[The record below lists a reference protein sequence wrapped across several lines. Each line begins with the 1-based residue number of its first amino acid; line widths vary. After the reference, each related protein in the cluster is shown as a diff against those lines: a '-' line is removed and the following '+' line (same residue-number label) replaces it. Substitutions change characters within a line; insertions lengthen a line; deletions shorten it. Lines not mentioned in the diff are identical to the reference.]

1 MADEIFLDNLN
12 STPVSEI
19 KFLNEEWAYITDVNN
34 NNYTTNPLNFQTKNL
49 SSNDAYF
56 LWSEAVLVLPTVTQ
70 VKAYC
75 LNTVGG
81 GGGTPLDST
90 FTQVDCA
97 IVPKS
102 GSHNWVSKMQITA
115 DGKEITCV
123 VDGINEIA
131 NAKLLMETSSSGL
144 NKNGAFRNFYP
155 DTSNSWKYSTAV
167 AGQVVQGY
175 SNNRLRNDNVITA
188 YDTVFNNAAINYGL
202 QKRAIQAC
210 EAVANPN
217 LTAITGVAVNAAS
230 VCKNVSVFDT
240 VNHTALYSV
249 NTVCIP
255 LKDISEFHKNLNF
268 PIKNLS
274 QELKFTLNTGTFT
287 STVYQSAANQ
297 TGFTYIK
304 PTSQIAGGTTCP
316 VMLTDAFLT
325 MLNAQF
331 NVGGTNPAIAAPS
344 IAGSVTLTC
353 AVGTTLTSPT
363 GGFSVAP
370 HLTQARIYVPYVKF
384 APTYVP
390 ADKQKRVKFLEYN
403 IASPILNAGGVGV
416 TLNYSLGNTY
426 KNVKRVF
433 MLCYV
438 SSANASQGVSTL
450 LSPYADANPQA
461 AWFTAEQLSLNN
473 VPFSRCATNYL
484 FETFMKELKRAS
496 LNGGSDDSLCSGL
509 LDSLDHS
516 SLYSGLKV
524 WDVSR
529 NNLLAPDATVQISYQ
544 GTMQTLL
551 PIDIHF
557 YIEFEKEVVVDL
569 QTGSIIQ

>member
-19 KFLNEEWAYITDVNN
+19 KFLNEEWAYISDVNN
-34 NNYTTNPLNFQTKNL
+34 NNYSTNPLNFQTKNL
-49 SSNDAYF
+49 ASNDAYF

-70 VKAYC
+70 VKSYNN
-75 LNTVGG
+75 NTVNAGP
-81 GGGTPLDST
+81 TPANVV
-90 FTQVDCA
+90 FTQVDCS
-97 IVPKS
+97 IVPKC
-102 GSHNWVSKMQITA
+102 GSHNWVNRVQISADSKDVVSVF
-115 DGKEITCV
+115 DGV
-123 VDGINEIA
+123 NEIA

-144 NKNGAFRNFYP
+144 NKNGAFRNFSP

-175 SNNRLRNDNVITA
+175 SNNRVKNDLVITA

-202 QKRAIQAC
+202 QKRAVQVC

-217 LTAITGVAVNAAS
+217 LTAITGTSVNAAS

-240 VNHTALYSV
+240 TNGTALYSV
-249 NTVCIP
+249 NNVCIP

-268 PIKNLS
+268 PIKNLA
-274 QELKFTLNTGTFT
+274 QDIKFYLNTGVFT
-287 STVYQSAANQ
+287 STVYQTTVNTA
-297 TGFTYIK
+297 GFSSIK
-304 PTSQIAGGTTCP
+304 PTSQIAGGTSCP
-316 VMLTDAFLT
+316 VMLTDAFLG
-325 MLNAQF
+325 MLNVQF
-331 NVGGTNPAIAAPS
+331 GL
-344 IAGSVTLTC
+344 AGSGPANNTGTVTLTC
-353 AVGTTLTSPT
+353 SVGTTLTSPA

-370 HLTQARIYVPYVKF
+370 HLTQCRIYVPYVKF
-384 APTYVP
+384 APTYIP
-390 ADKQKRVKFLEYN
+390 ADKQKRVRYLDYN
-403 IASPILNAGGVGV
+403 LASPITGAGGAGV
-416 TLNYSLGNTY
+416 TLNYTLGNNY

-438 SSANASQGVSTL
+438 AASNVNQVVPTL
-450 LSPYADANPQA
+450 LSPYADGNPQP
-461 AWFTAEQLSLNN
+461 AWFTQEQLSLNN
-473 VPFSRCATNYL
+473 VPFSRTPNNYL

-529 NNLLAPDATVQISYQ
+529 NNLMAPDSTIQISYQ

-557 YIEFEKEVVVDL
+557 FIEYEKELIVDL
-569 QTGSIIQ
+569 QTGAIII

>member
-34 NNYTTNPLNFQTKNL
+34 NTYSTNPLKFQTQNL
-49 SSNDAYF
+49 AANDAYF
-56 LWSEAVLVLPTVTQ
+56 LWSEAILVLPTVTQ

-75 LNTVGG
+75 LNTVNA
-81 GGGTPLDST
+81 GGTPVDVVM
-90 FTQVDCA
+90 TQVDCA

-102 GSHNWVSKMQITA
+102 GSHNWIDRVQIQA
-115 DGKEITCV
+115 DTKNVADCFNGV
-123 VDGINEIA
+123 NEIA

-144 NKNGAFRNFYP
+144 NKNGSFRNFYP
-155 DTSNSWKYSTAV
+155 DTSNSWEYSVAV
-167 AGQVVQGY
+167 AGSVVQGY
-175 SNNRLRNDNVITA
+175 SNNRIKNTNAITN
-188 YDTVFNNAAINYGL
+188 YNGIFNSAAINYGL
-202 QKRAIQAC
+202 QKRANQVC
-210 EAVANPN
+210 EAAANPN
-217 LTAITGVAVNAAS
+217 LTAITGIAVNAAS
-230 VCKNVSVFDT
+230 VCKNVSIFDT
-240 VNHTALYSV
+240 ALHTALYNV
-249 NTVCIP
+249 NNVCIP

-268 PIKNLS
+268 PIKNLA
-274 QELKFTLNTGTFT
+274 QNINFYLNTGVFT
-287 STVYQSAANQ
+287 STVYQALTDQA
-297 TGFTYIK
+297 GFQYIK
-304 PTSQIAGGTTCP
+304 PTTQVAGGGSCP
-316 VMLTDAFLT
+316 VMLTDAFLD
-325 MLNAQF
+325 MLNVKF
-331 NVGGTNPAIAAPS
+331 NIAALNPAIAAPS
-344 IAGSVTLTC
+344 IAGSVTVTC

-384 APTYVP
+384 NPQLVP
-390 ADKQKRVKFLEYN
+390 AEKQKRVKYLDY
-403 IASPILNAGGVGV
+403 ITASPITNVGGQGV
-416 TLNYSLGNTY
+416 TLNYALGNNY

-438 SSANASQGVSTL
+438 SASNANQGVSTL
-450 LSPYADANPQA
+450 LSPYADGNPQPV
-461 AWFTAEQLSLNN
+461 WFTAEQLSLNN
-473 VPFSRCATNYL
+473 VPFSRTSTNYL
-484 FETFMKELKRAS
+484 FETFIKELKRAS

-529 NNLLAPDATVQISYQ
+529 NNMLAPDATIQISYQ

-557 YIEFEKEVVVDL
+557 YIEYERECIIDL
-569 QTGSIIQ
+569 QTGAVIQ